1 MDLLI
6 HLDLYL
12 RAALCGLNLAATQG
26 LEHAVLTMAVEV
38 STKTAEQHAFQA
50 QQAVD
55 KELASLPCTKFDVLL
70 PQLMHFLFVT
80 QYEQLPPI

>member
-1 MDLLI
+1 MDLLT

-38 STKTAEQHAFQA
+38 STKN
-50 QQAVD
+50 
-55 KELASLPCTKFDVLL
+55 S
-70 PQLMHFLFVT
+70 
-80 QYEQLPPI
+80 